1 MEVPKIKGYPFY
13 DSYNNATM
21 KWIVSRKICRG
32 GEEARKAG
40 SINLREPSELFV
52 CVLFIL

>member
-32 GEEARKAG
+32 GEEARKTG
-40 SINLREPSELFV
+40 SINLHEPSELFV